1 MIFAVHSSDS
11 LSPLNYRKEKEFVK
25 RVATTLNIAPGKSR
39 VGLIL
44 YSNFATVSAELG
56 DKSTLE
62 LFNNLVDGLPQKSG
76 KTRIDRALKLAFSLF
91 HTTGAIRRAVP
102 KILILLASEKQT
114 LVPEVSNL
122 KDAAHPL
129 HKANIRILAV
139 GMGQGFEETDLRTV
153 TRTAK
158 DVFLAPSFEDLFS
171 LSSSISKI
179 TCEAASKLLKI
190 LKIYFREKLYYPKW
204 FKYVDEKL
212 FVLF

>member
-1 MIFAVHSSDS
+1 MIFAVHSPDS

-62 LFNNLVDGLPQKSG
+62 LFNNLVDGLPHKRG
-76 KTRIDRALKLAFSLF
+76 KTRIDRALELAFSLF
-91 HTTGAIRRAVP
+91 HTTGAIRRTVP
-102 KILILLASEKQT
+102 KILILLASENQT
-114 LVPEVSNL
+114 LVPKVLNL
-122 KDAAHPL
+122 KDAANPL
-129 HKANIRILAV
+129 HEANIRVLAV
-139 GMGQGFEETDLRTV
+139 GMGPGFEETDLRAV

-158 DVFLAPSFEDLFS
+158 DVFLAPSFEDLLS
-171 LSSSISKI
+171 LSSSISKV

-190 LKIYFREKLYYPKW
+190 LKIYLREKLC
-204 FKYVDEKL
+204 
-212 FVLF
+212 